1 MPGDQPLADQ
11 PLADQP
17 FVDRPFVV
25 TVTRSAKRKRTVGA
39 RLVGDVLNIVVPS
52 WMSRAE
58 QARWVETMTARFQR
72 RRSTDRFDLGRRAN
86 TLSRLHNLPRHAEI
100 SWSDKMLTRWGS
112 CTPSTGVIRLSSRL
126 AKFPDWVVDYVIV
139 HELAHIERGDHS
151 PAFWEL
157 VHRYPK
163 AERAIG
169 YLMAKSGED
178 LD

>member
-72 RRSTDRFDLGRRAN
+72 RRSTDRFDLGPLRSSASGGAAG
-86 TLSRLHNLPRHAEI
+86 LIIVS
-100 SWSDKMLTRWGS
+100 GS
-112 CTPSTGVIRLSSRL
+112 GCEMREVM
-126 AKFPDWVVDYVIV
+126 
-139 HELAHIERGDHS
+139 
-151 PAFWEL
+151 
-157 VHRYPK
+157 PK
-163 AERAIG
+163 V
-169 YLMAKSGED
+169 
-178 LD
+178 